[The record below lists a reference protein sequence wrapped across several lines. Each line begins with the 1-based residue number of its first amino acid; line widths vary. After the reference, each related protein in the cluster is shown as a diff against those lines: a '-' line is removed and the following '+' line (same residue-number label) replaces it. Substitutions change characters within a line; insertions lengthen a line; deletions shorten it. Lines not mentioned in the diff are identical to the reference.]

1 MRPALAVLL
10 AAALGLVLAAPAP
23 AATGFRS
30 CRPVPFTPNSD
41 DVASSVRVRAV
52 GCRTARE
59 LIRDS
64 EGRPGRRFRGYR
76 CTRRESE
83 PDLGLAYTQ
92 YRCASG
98 ERVIRWKRF

>member
-1 MRPALAVLL
+1 ML
-10 AAALGLVLAAPAP
+10 AALGVALTLAVPAT

-30 CRPVPFTPNSD
+30 CRPVAFTPNSD

-52 GCRTARE
+52 SCRSARAF
-59 LIRDS
+59 IRDS

-76 CTRRESE
+76 CTGRSYE